1 MAKYVETTIKEIT
14 CPDCESPDVV
24 KHGVRNG
31 QQRYRCQDCEKAF
44 RDADK
49 AQGRRIPSEV
59 SGAAI
64 RMFYSGMSYKQIAE
78 SLSDMYDIPEPSKA
92 TVYEWV
98 RDYTKV
104 ASKEMEQH
112 PAHVGKHWVADE
124 MQLTVGGQKYWNW
137 NVMDEDSRYI
147 LASHLSKERN
157 GAAATAV
164 MEKAKANAAATP
176 ETIKTDK
183 LRSYIRPIKAVFPE
197 VRHVQS
203 EGLTAALNNN
213 RSERLQGTFRQRTKT
228 LRGLENLETG
238 QLYLDGWTLTYN
250 LFKEHEGLEYQ
261 TPGEVAKVSP
271 PFKEWADVTGMHE
284 GKVRI
289 RRPKVQQSSSML
301 NGRRVVANKD
311 LVAGSPLPRRRKQ
324 SNTGAGTGNIVVR
337 GNASVLPKA
346 V

>member
-14 CPDCESPDVV
+14 CPDCDSQDAV

-44 RDADK
+44 RDEDK
-49 AQGRRIPSEV
+49 APGRRISAEV

-78 SLSDMYDIPEPSKA
+78 SLADMYDMDEPSKS

-98 RDYTKV
+98 KEYTK
-104 ASKEMEQH
+104 AAKEEMENH
-112 PAHVGKHWVADE
+112 PAQVGKHWVADE

-137 NVMDEDSRYI
+137 NVMDEDTRYI
-147 LASHLSKERN
+147 LASHLSKERD
-157 GAAATAV
+157 GAAARRV
-164 MEKAKANAAATP
+164 MEMAKANAATTP

-197 VRHVQS
+197 TKHVQS
-203 EGLTAALNNN
+203 EGLTAEVNNN
-213 RSERLQGTFRQRTKT
+213 MSERLQGTFRQRTKT
-228 LRGLENLETG
+228 LRGLENRETG

-271 PFKEWADVTGMHE
+271 HS
-284 GKVRI
+284 R
-289 RRPKVQQSSSML
+289 
-301 NGRRVVANKD
+301 NG
-311 LVAGSPLPRRRKQ
+311 PM
-324 SNTGAGTGNIVVR
+324 
-337 GNASVLPKA
+337 
-346 V
+346 